1 MKLSLIWQLWLL
13 VRSQPVPLHAMQ
25 MPQPTLKQASFHIKQ
40 VELVGDNQKRCKFSC
55 SARKGRGVHELIRQC
70 FWIALTSAYRKAI
83 RPAPSRGKTAT
94 CWSLRKCPETT
105 GSSKGQARLLRQ
117 NKKLHHG
124 DASCVLKNSI
134 WKVDKRAAIHN
145 IKCWNRPKKE
155 KVHTYCRNVLKHNYH
170 IRMCFTQ
177 LDHNSNKQ
185 DIFSVDIFQQ
195 KGVTFC

>member
-1 MKLSLIWQLWLL
+1 MLEIFK
-13 VRSQPVPLHAMQ
+13 
-25 MPQPTLKQASFHIKQ
+25 K
-40 VELVGDNQKRCKFSC
+40 
-55 SARKGRGVHELIRQC
+55 
-70 FWIALTSAYRKAI
+70 
-83 RPAPSRGKTAT
+83 
-94 CWSLRKCPETT
+94 KCPETT
-105 GSSKGQARLLRQ
+105 GGSKGQARLLRQ

-124 DASCVLKNSI
+124 DGSCVLKNSI

-155 KVHTYCRNVLKHNYH
+155 KVHAYCRNVLKHNYH

-195 KGVTFC
+195 KGVTFCKPLCNPAWIFIHLSTQLSLKSFVFYCSVLIFYQIKFHINKPTTVCCCLLTSRAVKLHSKVLYTQK